1 VLTLG
6 SGNAHERKNGLPLL
20 GGLNSVLFT
29 VDGNV
34 ICSLGEDIFR
44 DHQERDN
51 AELIF
56 PALLS
61 SLRSFSRLFEMD
73 LKLIITVGHDHIYK
87 VILSPQY
94 LIEKRVQKDP
104 SEVKLAIRLGL
115 GEKPVKSYEGF
126 AIGFEVT
133 KNLFYVDFP
142 EVLRGLELHTLRE
155 MAEVFFT
162 EFADNILNRDFN
174 FDSNVVKKILG
185 THGSRRPLF
194 VDVGHPLYQKGLDA
208 TIYFTKDKF
217 SLDIH
222 YEMADSKIQSDA
234 LARIVTT
241 IYTSLNDL
249 LGFGNNP
256 DREGAIIID
265 FGGLETLG
273 YSLFAFGKQFEE
285 HKKDVLILSIMVG
298 EKEKY
303 FLGGRSEIPDIILGL
318 REKALKKVPKLR
330 EERQDTKFVKWD

>member
-1 VLTLG
+1 MRILG
-6 SGNAHERKNGLPLL
+6 LGDSIEEKDGEPPLGRL
-20 GGLNSVLFT
+20 DSVLFT
-29 VDGNV
+29 VNGNV
-34 ICSLGEDIFR
+34 VCSLGEGIFR
-44 DHQERDN
+44 DHLRED
-51 AELIF
+51 AELLF

-73 LKLIITVGHDHIYK
+73 LKMIIAVGRDYIYK

-115 GEKPVKSYEGF
+115 GEEPVKSYEGF
-126 AIGFEVT
+126 AIGFEIN
-133 KNLFYVDFP
+133 KNPFYIDFP

-162 EFADNILNRDFN
+162 EFGDKILKQDFN
-174 FDSNVVKKILG
+174 FDSTFVKKTLSP
-185 THGSRRPLF
+185 HGSRRPLI
-194 VDVGHPLYQKGLDA
+194 VDVGHPRYQKGLDA
-208 TIYFTKDKF
+208 TIYYTMDKL

-222 YEMADSKIQSDA
+222 YELENSNIQSDA

-249 LGFGNNP
+249 LGFANNP

-273 YSLFAFGKQFEE
+273 SSLFTFGKQFEE
-285 HKKDVLILSIMVG
+285 HDKEVLILSIMVG

-303 FLGGRSEIPDIILGL
+303 FLGGRSEIPDIIYGL
-318 REKALKKVPKLR
+318 REKTLKTVQKPIK
-330 EERQDTKFVKWD
+330 EEQDSKFIKWD

>member
-1 VLTLG
+1 MG
-6 SGNAHERKNGLPLL
+6 L
-20 GGLNSVLFT
+20 GGSFEEKDGEPPSRRLDSVLFT
-29 VDGNV
+29 VNGNV
-34 ICSLGEDIFR
+34 ICSIGEGTFR
-44 DHQERDN
+44 DHLRED
-51 AELIF
+51 AELLF

-73 LKLIITVGHDHIYK
+73 LKMIIAVGRDYVYK

-104 SEVKLAIRLGL
+104 SEVKLATRLGL
-115 GEKPVKSYEGF
+115 GEEPVKSYEGF

-133 KNLFYVDFP
+133 KNPFYVDFP
-142 EVLRGLELHTLRE
+142 EVLQGLEIHTLRE

-162 EFADNILNRDFN
+162 EFADNILKQDFN
-174 FDSNVVKKILG
+174 FDRTLVRKTLIP
-185 THGSRRPLF
+185 HGNRRPLI
-194 VDVGHPLYQKGLDA
+194 VDVGHPRYRKGLDA
-208 TIYFTKDKF
+208 TIYYTMDKL

-222 YEMADSKIQSDA
+222 YKMENSNIQIDA

-249 LGFGNNP
+249 LGFADNP

-273 YSLFAFGKQFEE
+273 NSLFTFGKQLEE
-285 HKKDVLILSIMVG
+285 HKKEVLILSIMVG

-303 FLGGRSEIPDIILGL
+303 FLGGRSEIPDIIHRL
-318 REKALKKVPKLR
+318 REKTLKTVQRPI
-330 EERQDTKFVKWD
+330 EEEQDTKFVKWD